1 MRESVWPDTQN
12 LNDMGQLGRTFNHLS
27 QILLRN
33 GWGFIVPYVLLYVL
47 FERINGPVI
56 LLRTIFWIGHAL
68 LLLLLLIFLARNI
81 RKISLPAATFWF
93 LLFLLFFIPGA
104 YLEFPSDPWEHFRR
118 IYSWEA
124 YELIRDNPEYLR
136 FAYFWNWTWLGG
148 LRPLYRIL
156 ALDIT
161 STFWQILLA
170 WQFYRLFRRLG
181 FDTHWAWV
189 QVLGTVVLFGTNLFS
204 FYRYYAL
211 SATPLAYIVY
221 LQATIVLIDLLDPAV
236 SNRSHPGFYLPKLLL
251 LLLSILLI
259 YYNHFQELIFLG
271 ITVSG
276 LLFYFVYARA
286 SNKRAIMAGLA
297 VFTLGAWLFG
307 YLIARFPGYV
317 PDARWYPGAPHISV
331 LSTFR
336 LWDVNFPYLET
347 FGVHGLL
354 GVALAL
360 LLWRSHTRLSI
371 LTLTPIYMALFPP
384 FVLLFSLASSSG
396 YITYRVLFAFP
407 TSIMLITGVQTLLT
421 DWPIRLGPKPSEGQ
435 KVILSTML
443 LLLVALSPAFPLRG
457 RLWFQLYQPPASLT
471 LQDTVQTAEWLAD
484 HPEYDPSCLMPGDNA
499 TGFMLATQFALP
511 KSERRQAVNISQTVT
526 DVAGLQELIAT
537 SDACGLLLAMPDHDL
552 VTSSVGG
559 LSGHWSPTNV
569 QKALVPVTDLTTL
582 SDPLLDRGWQR
593 TFVLPYYWLYYPQ
606 N

>member
-1 MRESVWPDTQN
+1 MRESVWLDTQN
-12 LNDMGQLGRTFNHLS
+12 LNDMGQLGRTFNQLS

-47 FERINGPVI
+47 FERINGSVT
-56 LLRTIFWIGHAL
+56 LLRTIFWIGHGL
-68 LLLLLLIFLARNI
+68 LLLLLLIFLARNL
-81 RKISLPAATFWF
+81 RKISLSASTFWF

-124 YELIRDNPEYLR
+124 YELVQDNPEHLR
-136 FAYFWNWTWLGG
+136 FAYFWIWTWLGG
-148 LRPLYRIL
+148 LRPLYRNL

-170 WQFYRLFRRLG
+170 WQFYRLFCHLG
-181 FDTHWAWV
+181 FDSRWACV

-221 LQATIVLIDLLDPAV
+221 LQATIVLIDLLDPSV
-236 SNRSHPGFYLPKLLL
+236 SNRGRPSFYLPKLLF
-251 LLLSILLI
+251 LLLSILII
-259 YYNHFQELIFLG
+259 YYNHIQELIFLG
-271 ITVSG
+271 ITASG
-276 LLFYFVYARA
+276 LLFYFVYART
-286 SNKRAIMAGLA
+286 SNKRAIMASLA
-297 VFTLGAWLFG
+297 IFTLVVWLFG
-307 YLIARFPGYV
+307 YLIARFPSLV
-317 PDARWYPGAPHISV
+317 PGVRWHPEAPHISA

-336 LWDVNFPYLET
+336 LWDVDFPYLET
-347 FGVHGLL
+347 LGVHGLL
-354 GVALAL
+354 GVTLAL
-360 LLWRSHTRLSI
+360 LLWRRHTRLSI

-384 FVLLFSLASSSG
+384 FVLLFSLAKSG
-396 YITYRVLFAFP
+396 GWITYRVLFAFP
-407 TSIMLITGVQTLLT
+407 TSIMLITGFQTLLT

-435 KVILSTML
+435 KVIFSTML

-471 LQDTVQTAEWLAD
+471 LQDTMQTAEWLLE
-484 HPEYDPSCLMPGDNA
+484 HPEFDASCLIPGDNA

-511 KSERRQAVNISQTVT
+511 SPKRRQAVNISQTIT
-526 DVAGLQELIAT
+526 NVADLQEQIVT
-537 SDACGLLLAMPDHDL
+537 SGACGLLLAIPDYDL
-552 VTSSVGG
+552 VISSVGD
-559 LSGHWSPTNV
+559 LSGHWSPTVV
-569 QKALVPVTDLTTL
+569 QKALVPVIDLTTL
-582 SDPLLDRGWQR
+582 AEPLLDQGWQR
-593 TFVLPYYWLYYPQ
+593 TSVPPYYWLYYPQ